1 MLSKWCR
8 ELARGEDCALTAHGA
23 NRLAALVAAHH
34 AALGPALPVRSGTSS
49 IDSQ

>member
-23 NRLAALVAAHH
+23 NRLAALVAAHRT
-34 AALGPALPVRSGTSS
+34 ALDPALPVRSGTSVTNS
-49 IDSQ
+49 P